1 MRKIIIAASLL
12 LAVIAGGVIY
22 LFLSIDSIV
31 KTLIETVGSEV
42 AGTKVSV
49 GSVSIALSDGKASI
63 SGLRVANPAGFSSN
77 PAISLGAIEVAI
89 DKASVTKQPIIIK
102 DIRIAAPSVAAE
114 ISPQG
119 SNLLALSDH
128 LHNRSAGKPAAEAPA
143 AEKTTDKQSDQP
155 ADKKAASKVIIDRL
169 TIAQGQV
176 SLTAAAG
183 PGLST
188 NSSATL
194 GEIVLTGI
202 GRDSGGATAEQ
213 VARQVLDAVL
223 KAATKSSSGL
233 GGIEGTVTDKV
244 KTLIPGPAADAMKGL
259 FGK

>member
-49 GSVSIALSDGKASI
+49 GSVSIALSDGKAGI

-89 DKASVTKQPIIIK
+89 DKNSVTKQPIVIK
-102 DIRIAAPSVAAE
+102 DIRIAAPTVAVE

-119 SNLLALSDH
+119 SNLLTLSDH
-128 LHNRSAGKPAAEAPA
+128 LHSRSAAKPAAEAPA
-143 AEKTTDKQSDQP
+143 TDKPGDQTTDK
-155 ADKKAASKVIIDRL
+155 KASKVVIDRL

-183 PGLST
+183 SGLST
-188 NSSATL
+188 SSSATL

-233 GGIEGTVTDKV
+233 GGIEGVVTDKV